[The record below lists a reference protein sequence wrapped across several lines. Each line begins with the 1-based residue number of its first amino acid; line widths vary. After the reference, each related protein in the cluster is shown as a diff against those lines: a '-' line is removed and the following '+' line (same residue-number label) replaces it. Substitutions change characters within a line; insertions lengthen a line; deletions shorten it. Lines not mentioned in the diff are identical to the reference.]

1 MLPTPEDETSE
12 NSSAGGSHVK
22 ADQDLLN
29 QLRDISSRLT
39 DLSKDPGRYELD
51 ADAVVD
57 LNLARESVDKL
68 IHRVERIL
76 E

>member
-1 MLPTPEDETSE
+1 M
-12 NSSAGGSHVK
+12 K
-22 ADQDLLN
+22 ADQELLAK
-29 QLRDISSRLT
+29 LRDISSKLT
-39 DLSKDPGRYELD
+39 DLAGRPEEYELD
-51 ADAVVD
+51 TDAIVD

>member
-1 MLPTPEDETSE
+1 M
-12 NSSAGGSHVK
+12 K
-22 ADQDLLN
+22 ASKEL
-29 QLRDISSRLT
+29 
-39 DLSKDPGRYELD
+39 LSKLKEISKQIGELSVDPAKHELD

-68 IHRVERIL
+68 IRRVERIL

>member
-1 MLPTPEDETSE
+1 M
-12 NSSAGGSHVK
+12 K
-22 ADQDLLN
+22 ASK
-29 QLRDISSRLT
+29 QL
-39 DLSKDPGRYELD
+39 LSKLKGISQQIGELSGDPAKHELD

-68 IHRVERIL
+68 IRRVERIL

>member
-1 MLPTPEDETSE
+1 M
-12 NSSAGGSHVK
+12 K

-39 DLSKDPGRYELD
+39 DLSRNPSRYELD

>member
-1 MLPTPEDETSE
+1 M
-12 NSSAGGSHVK
+12 K
-22 ADQDLLN
+22 ADQDLLD
-29 QLRDISSRLT
+29 QLKEISTRLT
-39 DLSKDPGRYELD
+39 DLSGDPNRYELD

>member
-1 MLPTPEDETSE
+1 M
-12 NSSAGGSHVK
+12 K
-22 ADQDLLN
+22 ADQELLAR
-29 QLRDISSRLT
+29 LRDISRKLT
-39 DLSKDPGRYELD
+39 DLAGRPEEYELD
-51 ADAVVD
+51 ADAIVD